1 MFTWKMPFTAKLLQV
16 LLILQGSANVF
27 GKPGLTD
34 TALTGFQR
42 AKCQVNISSEKLLDV
57 L

>member
-1 MFTWKMPFTAKLLQV
+1 MFTWKMFTAKLLQV
-16 LLILQGSANVF
+16 LLILQGSANVL